1 MCYSNS
7 PTPFA
12 FKKFLDGCI
21 CPITPHRPLTLSPFH
36 PLRQLTL
43 FIHRSRDMY
52 IHIHFPLSKA
62 MFNICF
68 HLSGQFHICTL
79 SQLRHCSMYSIIQ
92 NFEQGFPFL
101 CSPIRSNMAS
111 KIRGWCQSCRILD
124 SKQNSNHKILSSN
137 SLGQCAMQA
146 PMLVLYI

>member
-7 PTPFA
+7 PTPFPL
-12 FKKFLDGCI
+12 KKFLDGCI
-21 CPITPHRPLTLSPFH
+21 CPITPHRPLTLSPF
-36 PLRQLTL
+36 
-43 FIHRSRDMY
+43 HRSRDMY

-92 NFEQGFPFL
+92 NFEQGFQFL

-111 KIRGWCQSCRILD
+111 KIRCWCHSCRILD
-124 SKQNSNHKILSSN
+124 SEQNSTIKPTLRTPSVSVPCEH
-137 SLGQCAMQA
+137 QCWS
-146 PMLVLYI
+146 YIFNRVFYFIF